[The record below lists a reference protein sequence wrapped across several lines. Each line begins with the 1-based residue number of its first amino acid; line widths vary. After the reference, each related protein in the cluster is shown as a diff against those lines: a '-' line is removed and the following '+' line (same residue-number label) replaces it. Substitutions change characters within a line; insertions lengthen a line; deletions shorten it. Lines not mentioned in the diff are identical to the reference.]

1 MTCPRR
7 HQRKTGLTEA
17 MGFTGANHSSGVIRA
32 WGSKLA
38 QEGIDSRASE
48 LAGPTFSEASGEVR
62 ECGARS
68 EASAAQR
75 KPLRDERDPADDP
88 PLIARMALPVCGVAR
103 KAGDFHPIISYLFT
117 E

>member
-1 MTCPRR
+1 MKITIAMTCPRR

-17 MGFTGANHSSGVIRA
+17 MGFTGANHSSGVIST

-38 QEGIDSRASE
+38 QEVIDSRASE
-48 LAGPTFSEASGEVR
+48 LAGPAFSPASGEVG

-75 KPLRDERDPADDP
+75 KPLRDERDLADDP
-88 PLIARMALPVCGVAR
+88 PGITRMVLTVC
-103 KAGDFHPIISYLFT
+103 
-117 E
+117 